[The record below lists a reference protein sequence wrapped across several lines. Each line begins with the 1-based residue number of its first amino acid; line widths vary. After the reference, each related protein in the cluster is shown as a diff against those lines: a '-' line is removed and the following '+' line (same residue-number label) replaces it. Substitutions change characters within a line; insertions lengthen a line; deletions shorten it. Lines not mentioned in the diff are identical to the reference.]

1 MYSIKNYRL
10 EVIKKLVERKNN
22 KDKQKSLSV
31 DLGVYMACVTN
42 AGFSNEL
49 EAFIEEWKDKPGNL
63 IMILHK
69 VQEEQGYISKEA
81 AAAVAERTGS
91 HLARVYGVMS
101 FYHFF
106 KTQRPGK
113 NKISVCLG
121 TACYLKGGQDLID
134 EARSILGLDADKI
147 STDDGLFSVE
157 PVRCIGCCGLAPVLS
172 VNGDVYGKLTKSQ
185 IAGILDKY
193 REA

>member
-1 MYSIKNYRL
+1 MAEIK
-10 EVIKKLVERKNN
+10 
-22 KDKQKSLSV
+22 DPQ
-31 DLGVYMACVTN
+31 
-42 AGFSNEL
+42 FSPEL
-49 EAFIEEWKDKPGNL
+49 IAFIDEWKTKPGNL

-69 VQEEQGYISKEA
+69 VQEVQGYISKEA
-81 AAAVAERTGS
+81 AQKVAELTNT

-113 NKISVCLG
+113 YQISVCLG

-134 EARSILGLDADKI
+134 ESRLILGLKEGDI
-147 STDDGLFSVE
+147 STEDGLFSVE

-185 IAGILDKY
+185 IAGIIDKY
-193 REA
+193 RQA